1 MFLLTPTPTPTTL
14 TLPPNPDPSPGK
26 QLVFLLDFEDL
37 GVTSLQMSE
46 ITSRFI
52 SLYPTAVVRRNPIPD
67 PEPGLTEDSLSSK
80 ARHICICMLCMCMC
94 MSTHVHVCVCAH
106 EKRGA
111 PTAHYARSSRVSPC
125 CEPRL

>member
-1 MFLLTPTPTPTTL
+1 MFLLTPTPTPTP

-80 ARHICICMLCMCMC
+80 ARHMCMC
-94 MSTHVHVCVCAH
+94 MSTHVCVCAH

-111 PTAHYARSSRVSPC
+111 PTAHYARSSRVSPGC
-125 CEPRL
+125 VPRL

>member
-1 MFLLTPTPTPTTL
+1 MFLLTPTPTPTPTL

-80 ARHICICMLCMCMC
+80 ARHICIHMHMHVYACVC
-94 MSTHVHVCVCAH
+94 VHVRSEVRPLPTLPARQ
-106 EKRGA
+106 KRAQAVRPG
-111 PTAHYARSSRVSPC
+111 
-125 CEPRL
+125 